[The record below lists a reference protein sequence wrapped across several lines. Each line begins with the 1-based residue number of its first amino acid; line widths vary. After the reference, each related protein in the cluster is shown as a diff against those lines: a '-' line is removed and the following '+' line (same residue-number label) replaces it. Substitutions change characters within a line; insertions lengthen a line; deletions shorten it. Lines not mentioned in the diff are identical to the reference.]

1 MDVITSLDELHK
13 YKKPYVIAMGTFDG
27 LHVGHMQV
35 INAAKDEARQ
45 SGCKLAVFTFSNHPL
60 TLIAPD
66 KAPLAL
72 LSERQKIDL
81 LGSLGVDVL
90 IDIPFTREFADI
102 EPLDFLQRLSAV
114 GYTCLVVGDNFT
126 YGRFG
131 KGNTESLRYASKLI
145 GFKLLVLSLANI
157 NGVTISS
164 TIIRRFVLEG
174 QVEKAAAMLGRWY
187 SLTGIVSHG
196 KERGRGLGFPT
207 ANLELEDLKVAVPKY
222 GVYAVRVLFKG
233 KVYGGMANIGR
244 NPTFGDIPVARLETN
259 IFGFDQNIYG
269 EKITVEFISY
279 IRNEMAFSSIDVL
292 IRQLFEDSKRCK
304 SEIADKCT

>member
-13 YKKPYVIAMGTFDG
+13 YREPYVIAMGTFDG
-27 LHVGHMQV
+27 LHIGHMQV
-35 INAAKDEARQ
+35 INAAKDEARH

-66 KAPLAL
+66 RVPLAL

-131 KGNTESLRYASKLI
+131 KGNTESLRSASKLI
-145 GFKLLVLSLANI
+145 GFKLLVLPLANI

-164 TIIRRFVLEG
+164 TIIRRFILEG

-196 KERGRGLGFPT
+196 KERGRVLGFPT
-207 ANLELEDLKVAVPKY
+207 ANLELEDLKVAVPQY

-259 IFGFDQNIYG
+259 IFGFNQKIYG

-279 IRNEMAFSSIDVL
+279 VRNEMAFPSIDAL
-292 IRQLFEDSKRCK
+292 ISQLFEDSKRCK

>member
-13 YKKPYVIAMGTFDG
+13 YREPYVIAMGTFDG

-131 KGNTESLRYASKLI
+131 KGNTKSLRYASKLI
-145 GFKLLVLSLANI
+145 GFKLLVLPLANI

-269 EKITVEFISY
+269 EKITVEFVSY